1 MKRYAV
7 KEETEF
13 GCKIFRV
20 INTSN
25 GTRINHYGNY
35 ELAVKF
41 AERQNKAVERHE
53 RDNERN

>member
-13 GCKIFRV
+13 GCKIFSV